1 MKVWTEMSVFEQK
14 RNTAILRKAQKM
26 NRMSQP
32 RLTTWYLNMKA
43 GYMKARGYIAQG
55 IGQELEALAWRLAVA
70 SIPREV
76 AREEA

>member
-1 MKVWTEMSVFEQK
+1 
-14 RNTAILRKAQKM
+14 M

-55 IGQELEALAWRLAVA
+55 MGQESEALAWRLAVA

-76 AREEA
+76 VREEA

>member
-1 MKVWTEMSVFEQK
+1 
-14 RNTAILRKAQKM
+14 M

-55 IGQELEALAWRLAVA
+55 MGQESEALAWRLAVA
-70 SIPREV
+70 SIPREEV
-76 AREEA
+76 VREEA

>member
-1 MKVWTEMSVFEQK
+1 MSVGLDKKKYCDIRKVQK
-14 RNTAILRKAQKM
+14 L

-43 GYMKARGYIAQG
+43 GYMKACGYIAQG
-55 IGQELEALAWRLAVA
+55 MGQESEALAWRLAVA

-76 AREEA
+76 VREEA